1 MEVLNMKYLKIT
13 FLTFLILSVS
23 ALSAQDEE
31 PCGKV
36 SKKVSK
42 QFEEAMS
49 NYGQAQKMVAKLPAS
64 ADRYYLEANRL
75 LKEVIDVDAEFAPAY
90 YYLGCINV
98 FKKENNLT
106 AAEKYF
112 RKAIELCPDGMHDA
126 YFQLGKL
133 YFGLDKYDQAE
144 LNLKKYLDKP
154 EEITDDSIQMEAKGM
169 YDWAKTAMELL
180 SKPVSFNPTIV
191 PGISSR
197 FDEYLVIISPDN
209 EKAFYTRRSESS
221 DYSYGF
227 KEKFFVSNRKPQP
240 GKQLSEIPFDAG
252 QPMPDPFNMNVN
264 EGGAT
269 VTIDNKE
276 LIYTI
281 CHMPEQNSQDQYINC
296 DLYYTRFEFGGWS
309 DIIPLDA
316 VNTKDNWES
325 QPSIS
330 SDGKTLYF
338 ISDRPG
344 GIGGYDIY
352 TSTRDENGNWSAPQN
367 MGKTINSKGNEKS
380 PFIHTDSQTLYF
392 SSEGRPGMGG
402 YDIYYARMDDNGTW
416 QKPVNIGYPIN
427 SKYDD
432 VGFFVS
438 TDGKYGYFGSNNMSE
453 GLGGWDF
460 YSFELYEEARPE
472 KVLFV
477 KGTVKNEQDDKP
489 VEAKIEIKNLT
500 TREIKEIPID
510 QETGEYVAAIKFES
524 DFMLTV
530 KKPDFVYES
539 TYISKEDTSFAEP
552 TSVNV
557 DLEPVQLGKAYRM
570 KDIYYESSSADL
582 TAESKKVLDEF
593 TEFLLENPNIKVKI
607 QGHTDDVGSDAF
619 NLTLSENRA
628 HSVYNYLVSKG
639 ISSSR
644 LSYKGYG
651 ETQPVDTNDT
661 EVGRAMNRRTEFLV
675 TGM

>member
-1 MEVLNMKYLKIT
+1 MKYLKFT
-13 FLTFLILSVS
+13 FLFFLFFSVS
-23 ALSAQDEE
+23 VIHAQDEE

-36 SKKVSK
+36 SKKVAK
-42 QFEEAMS
+42 QFDEAMS
-49 NYGQAQKMVAKLPAS
+49 NYAQARKMAAKLPAS

-75 LKEVIDVDAEFAPAY
+75 LKEVIEVDAEFAPAY

-112 RKAIELCPDGMHDA
+112 KKAIEFCPDGMHDA
-126 YFQLGKL
+126 YFQLGKI

-154 EEITDDSIQMEAKGM
+154 EEITDDSIQIEAAEM

-180 SKPVSFNPTIV
+180 SKPVSFDPEIV
-191 PGISSR
+191 PGISSK

-209 EKAFYTRRSESS
+209 EKAFYTRRIEVKDMSSWASEMEL
-221 DYSYGF
+221 
-227 KEKFFVSNRKPQP
+227 KEKFFVSNRKPQL
-240 GKQLSEIPFDAG
+240 GKPLSEIPFDSG
-252 QPMPDPFNMNVN
+252 QPMPDPFNMKLN

-281 CHMPEQNSQDQYINC
+281 CHMPERTDPNQYINC

-309 DIIPLDA
+309 DIIPIDA
-316 VNTKDNWES
+316 VNTSDHWES

-352 TSTRDENGNWSAPQN
+352 TSTRDESGSWSAPQN
-367 MGKTINSKGNEKS
+367 MGKIVNSEGNEKS

-500 TREIKEIPID
+500 TKEIREIPVD
-510 QETGEYVAAIKFES
+510 HETGEYVAAIKFES

-539 TYISKEDTSFAEP
+539 TYISKEDSSFAEP
-552 TSVNV
+552 TSVDV

-570 KDIYYESSSADL
+570 KDIYYESNSADL

-593 TEFLLENPNIKVKI
+593 IEFLNENPNIKVKI
-607 QGHTDDVGSDAF
+607 QGHTDNIGGDAF

-628 HSVYNYLVSKG
+628 HSVYEYLVSRG
-639 ISSSR
+639 VSSSR
-644 LSYKGYG
+644 LSYKGFG

-661 EVGRAMNRRTEFLV
+661 EAGRAMNRRTEFLV

>member
-1 MEVLNMKYLKIT
+1 MKYLKIT

-75 LKEVIDVDAEFAPAY
+75 LKEVIDVDAGFAPAY

-191 PGISSR
+191 PGISSK

-209 EKAFYTRRSESS
+209 EKAFYTRRIEERNVNSWASEME
-221 DYSYGF
+221 F

-252 QPMPDPFNMNVN
+252 QAMPDPFNMNLN